1 MEIGL
6 KNKFRQGGFVSASLG
21 STTLPARPHGG
32 RQEAEHESEVLFD
45 GRSALLAVAL
55 VHLAG
60 MAAQLLDGSGGQAGG
75 GEGVDEHIQQG
86 NEVGVV
92 EGVLVVISEP
102 VLDLAFAEM
111 QQEGFRVCDGRV
123 FGLRRRGM
131 NAGGCRGTPQWR
143 QRFGGKAEPDASRLA
158 WHACNQSTTLQGQ
171 NHLMHARRCD
181 LEEVHHFCFRRRTPV
196 QSALVVY
203 VGQILA
209 LARGVRW
216 FHWIICRPAVALFA
230 ATAAIVSDCWQAG
243 RKPRG
248 QVGRLSPGLSLPR
261 RTCPILSA
269 PSRNR

>member
-60 MAAQLLDGSGGQAGG
+60 MAAQLLDGSGGEAGVRG
-75 GEGVDEHIQQG
+75 GVDEHIQQG
-86 NEVGVV
+86 NEVGGV
-92 EGVLVVISEP
+92 EGGFVVISEP

-143 QRFGGKAEPDASRLA
+143 QRFGGEAEPDASRLA

-181 LEEVHHFCFRRRTPV
+181 LEEVHHFCFRRRTLM
-196 QSALVVY
+196 QSAVVVY

-216 FHWIICRPAVALFA
+216 FRWIICRPAVALFA
-230 ATAAIVSDCWQAG
+230 ATAASVPGYWLVGQKPQGRVEPVS
-243 RKPRG
+243 
-248 QVGRLSPGLSLPR
+248 SGLALPR
-261 RTCPILSA
+261 RICPIPPT
-269 PSRNR
+269 PSHNH